1 MSLAVLWWVF
11 ATAAIEPSLPA
22 APPTGTVVEV
32 HWHAPPSCPA
42 EADVAASLASRLEPA
57 VHGNDRVVADIV
69 VAREG
74 DVHVADLV
82 VTTRAGRTER
92 RLEAPTC
99 ATVADAAVLIVAMVH
114 AQSQREVVVPVAPAT
129 VVAPA
134 AAPSPPPS
142 RPSAPPR
149 ARAPRLRGSAFAEIA
164 VGFAG
169 LPGVG
174 PGLGG
179 GLALLG
185 KRFRAEVV
193 GAFWFAREAPIGPEA
208 QDASVDVRLWTVGA
222 HAGPVLHAGPVEFA
236 LLVGGHGGLAHGEG
250 DGVVIS
256 RSSQRPWLS
265 LGAYPMVLWPL
276 HRVVALGLRGSV
288 EGVVVRPSFAV
299 REGGTQFTASSVTGS
314 LAAVVEVRF
323 P

>member
-1 MSLAVLWWVF
+1 MLAALLGGVL
-11 ATAAIEPSLPA
+11 AAAPGEPS
-22 APPTGTVVEV
+22 PTGTLVEL
-32 HWHAPPSCPA
+32 HWHAPPSCPR
-42 EADVAASLASRLEPA
+42 EADVAASLASRLEPTA
-57 VHGNDRVVADIV
+57 GADDRVVADIV

-74 DVHVADLV
+74 EVHVADLV

-114 AQSQREVVVPVAPAT
+114 AQTYGEPVVPAASVT
-129 VVAPA
+129 EVAPA
-134 AAPSPPPS
+134 AAPAPVRPPAPKPPPK
-142 RPSAPPR
+142 P

-179 GLALLG
+179 GLALLD

-193 GAFWFAREAPIGPEA
+193 GAFWFAREAEIGLPEQGA
-208 QDASVDVRLWTVGA
+208 RVDVRLWTVGA
-222 HAGPVLHAGPVEFA
+222 HVGPVLHAGPVEFA

-250 DGVVIS
+250 DGVAIT
-256 RSSQRPWLS
+256 RTSQRPWLS
-265 LGAYPMVLWPL
+265 LGGYPMVLWPL
-276 HRVVALGLRGSV
+276 HRHVALGLRGSV

>member
-1 MSLAVLWWVF
+1 MLAALLGGVL
-11 ATAAIEPSLPA
+11 AM
-22 APPTGTVVEV
+22 APPTGTVVEL
-32 HWHAPPSCPA
+32 HWHAPPSCPS
-42 EADVAASLASRLEPA
+42 ETEVATSLASRLEPTT
-57 VHGNDRVVADIV
+57 GTDDRVVADIV
-69 VAREG
+69 VARDG

-99 ATVADAAVLIVAMVH
+99 ETVADAAVLIVAMVH
-114 AQSQREVVVPVAPAT
+114 AQTYGAPVVPTAPVTEVAPVT
-129 VVAPA
+129 A
-134 AAPSPPPS
+134 AAPPVTPTRQSTSTPEP
-142 RPSAPPR
+142 AP
-149 ARAPRLRGSAFAEIA
+149 ASRLRGSAFAEIA

-169 LPGVG
+169 LPRVG

-185 KRFRAEVV
+185 RRFRAEIV
-193 GAFWFAREAPIGPEA
+193 GAFWFAREAPIGLEE

-222 HAGPVLHAGPVEFA
+222 HAGPVLRAGPVEFA

-250 DGVVIS
+250 DGVAIS
-256 RSSQRPWLS
+256 RSSRRPWLS

-288 EGVVVRPSFAV
+288 EAVVVRPSFAV
-299 REGGTQFTASSVTGS
+299 REGGTQFTASGVTGS